1 MVLGRE
7 MDVLIAGNLANT
19 GYELT
24 NSLRKKNIDAFL
36 LLPKNPKKSEDPKFL
51 YPSLVEDGYP
61 KWIRWFDKDNK
72 NFGINNWKFQIVKE
86 MRKKNYDIII
96 ALTEFPIFTLF
107 SGKPFIVV
115 STGSDIRE
123 LSLEFSLKGFLYRR
137 ALKKAK
143 AVLWSEPDKRDILKK
158 LDLIKKSIFLG
169 IPRLS
174 KFHPEIIQKDELKE
188 KLVIFHPSRQD
199 WFHKGNDKFLMAFKK
214 LCEKRNDLYLIL
226 VKNGPDYKKAL
237 DLLSKIEKKESFR
250 VISQASFEE
259 LQYFYNLADVI
270 VDQFKVGSYGMI
282 SIEAMMCGKPIIV
295 GLNEKLFQEENIE
308 IPKGMINANS
318 EIEIFE
324 GLKMLAEQRQKVK
337 EFGELNL
344 EFMKKYRD
352 PDMMTN
358 QYIELIL
365 KILKK

>member
-1 MVLGRE
+1 MVLNRE
-7 MDVLIAGNLANT
+7 MEVLIAGNLANT

-24 NSLRKKNIDAFL
+24 NSLRKKNINAFL
-36 LLPKNPKKSEDPKFL
+36 LLPKNPKKTEDPKFL
-51 YPSLVEDGYP
+51 YPTLEKEGYP
-61 KWIRWFDKDNK
+61 KWIRWFDKSK
-72 NFGINNWKFQIVKE
+72 KKIGGSNWKIQIVKE

-96 ALTEFPIFTLF
+96 ALTEFPIFALF

-123 LSLEFSLKGFLYRR
+123 LSLEVSLKGFLYRR

-214 LCEKRNDLYLIL
+214 LCEKRNDLHLIL
-226 VKNGPDYKKAL
+226 VKNGPDYEKAL
-237 DLLSKIEKKESFR
+237 ELLSKIEKKETFR
-250 VISQASFEE
+250 FIPQASFEE
-259 LQYFYNLADVI
+259 LQYFYNFADVI
-270 VDQFKVGSYGMI
+270 VDQFQVGSYGMI

-295 GLNEKLFQEENIE
+295 GLNKKIFQEENIE
-308 IPKGMINANS
+308 IPKGMIIANS
-318 EIEIFE
+318 EIEVYE
-324 GLKMLAEQRQKVK
+324 GLEFLAEQRQKLK
-337 EFGELNL
+337 ELGMENL
-344 EFMKKYRD
+344 EFMKKHRD

-365 KILKK
+365 KFLKK